1 MRSVNIPIRS
11 LTPEPAEMI
20 DVMPMPHEM
29 ATFEMPRVPEPGPGH
44 DVAGARDV
52 LARLLSHFD
61 AWQEIGGEPPALD
74 LAHMAPDSLRVLNE
88 TLGEG
93 EVAAIVKA
101 DPSIS
106 IQETVFAGVW
116 REQHFGAAG
125 ALLHDYLLVA
135 PIPPVVSSIAAE
147 RAAETLRTLELP
159 AGAMNVAALL
169 HELADAMQRCGA
181 GVAPHVINLT
191 LLPLSREDTSHLDLV
206 LDGGSVVILS
216 RGFGNCRISSTAAR
230 HVWRVQYFNN
240 MQTLILNTLE
250 VVQIPE
256 VAIASREDLLESR
269 ERLAD
274 LVQWMGESCVAPSP
288 SPPPSP
294 AGGRGSKT
302 RSIAPVLAGAPPL
315 LPLPLA
321 GEGRGEGATI
331 GTNTRLECKICWTV
345 YDPALGDQV
354 WQIPPGTP
362 FAELPPHWTCPNCSA
377 EKQNFLVLDD

>member
-1 MRSVNIPIRS
+1 MQSSTIPIRS
-11 LTPEPAEMI
+11 LTPGPAEAI

-29 ATFEMPRVPEPGPGH
+29 ATFEMPRIPEPGPGH

-61 AWQEIGGEPPALD
+61 AWLERGGEPPALD

-93 EVAAIVKA
+93 EVGAIVKA
-101 DPSIS
+101 DLDIS

-116 REQHFGAAG
+116 REQHFGTTG

-135 PIPPVVSSIAAE
+135 PIPPVVRAIATE
-147 RAAETLRTLELP
+147 RAAETLRALELP

-169 HELADAMQRCGA
+169 HEVQEAMRCCAADTP
-181 GVAPHVINLT
+181 PHVINLT
-191 LLPLSREDTSHLDLV
+191 LLPLSREDTTHLDVV
-206 LDGGSVVILS
+206 LDGGSVTILS

-240 MQTLILNTLE
+240 MQTLILNTIE

-256 VAIASREDLLESR
+256 VALAEREDLLESR

-274 LVQWMGESCVAPSP
+274 LVQWMGESLAAPAP
-288 SPPPSP
+288 AARTP
-294 AGGRGSKT
+294 AGEPESLDGLAAGGLKPAT
-302 RSIAPVLAGAPPL
+302 RARASA
-315 LPLPLA
+315 
-321 GEGRGEGATI
+321 AT
-331 GTNTRLECKICWTV
+331 TRLECKICWTI
-345 YDPALGDQV
+345 YDPALGDEV
-354 WQIPPGTP
+354 WQIPPGTA
-362 FAELPPHWTCPNCSA
+362 FADLPPHWTCPNCSA
-377 EKQNFLVLDD
+377 EKDKFLVLDD